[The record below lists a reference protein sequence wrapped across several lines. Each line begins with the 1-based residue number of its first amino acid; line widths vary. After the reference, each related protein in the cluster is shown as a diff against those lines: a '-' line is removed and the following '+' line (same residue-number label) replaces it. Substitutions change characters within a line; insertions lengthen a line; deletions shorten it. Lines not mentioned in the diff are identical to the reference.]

1 MPAADWGF
9 VRTALVD
16 VVLGDDAV
24 GAAAL
29 RATAERA
36 AWTDLVQLATRW
48 RLIPQLREAIARD
61 GVAKARID
69 PPALECLR
77 AESIVHAAESAAI
90 VRHGAEALRLLSEA
104 GVQAVAIKGVAAIA
118 TLYGGSSRRMVAD
131 VDLVIE
137 EAQLATV
144 RTVLERCGYRDISP
158 PFEEHVASIGFS
170 RHLHNYAR
178 TFAGDRGELDV
189 HWQFG
194 PRPPQA
200 LAAGRILERSILAT
214 VEGRTLRV
222 AGPVEFALLG
232 LHHALRSSFAAYS
245 TAKDLADLRAWWER
259 EGEGRGSELVAA
271 AAGAGLGSSLL
282 ALARAIVRRNAAH
295 PLARG
300 VEALDALLP
309 AAQRREAERL
319 ETFVEQN
326 LRGEAPDDATVELF
340 APVVLLRSLAGPVLT
355 RGRLRG
361 AAPVAGA
368 TPRRKPL
375 FVRVRNRIERGLR
388 IGRELLQPQRVATYR
403 AVARAQ
409 SRFH

>member
-1 MPAADWGF
+1 MLAADAGF

-24 GAAAL
+24 VAMAL
-29 RATAERA
+29 HAVGERA
-36 AWTDLVQLATRW
+36 AWADLVRIATHW
-48 RLIPQLREAIARD
+48 RLVPQLREALARD
-61 GVAKARID
+61 DAAKARID
-69 PPALECLR
+69 VPVLEFLR
-77 AESIVHAAESAAI
+77 RQSIVHAAESAAI
-90 VRHGAEALRLLSEA
+90 VRHAAEAQRLLSEA
-104 GVQAVAIKGVAAIA
+104 GVRTVAIKGVAAIA

-137 EAQLATV
+137 EAQLTTT
-144 RTVLERCGYRDISP
+144 RTALERSGYRDMSP
-158 PFEEHVASIGFS
+158 PFEHHMASIGFS

-178 TFAGDRGELDV
+178 TFAGDGGELDV

-194 PRPPQA
+194 PRPPRA
-200 LAAGRILERSILAT
+200 LAAGRIVERSILAT

-232 LHHALRSSFAAYS
+232 VHHALRSSFAAHS

-259 EGEGRGSELVAA
+259 EGEGRGAELLAA

-282 ALARAIVRRNAAH
+282 ALARAIARRNAAH
-295 PLARG
+295 PIARG
-300 VEALDALLP
+300 ADALDALLP

-319 ETFVEQN
+319 EAFVERN
-326 LRGEAPDDATVELF
+326 LRGESPDDATVELF
-340 APVVLLRSLAGPVLT
+340 APVVFLRSLAGPLLN

-361 AAPVAGA
+361 PAPA
-368 TPRRKPL
+368 TEVLAPPKPL
-375 FVRVRNRIERGLR
+375 FVRVRNRIERGVR